1 MSATI
6 LYLNYRDDVT
16 MHRRKLDGVRRF
28 AKSQGWRVVPVPP
41 AESRPSALRGLLT
54 LFRPV
59 GCIVDLSGADVDF
72 PSGIFGNFPSVW
84 LDLQEPFEKRPYSVT
99 CDNAAVA
106 RTAFREL
113 SATLPPSYAAIPHKF
128 TRQWSD
134 ERVAAFTALCREAGK
149 VCAVFPRRDGE
160 ADADR
165 AARMADWAA
174 SLPAHCAVFGVN
186 GPTAGEAAAAFAAA
200 HRPMPRSLTLVG
212 VDGFTPVEPGKPHP
226 VTSSVMVDFELA
238 GFLAAKMVAGRV
250 RGSRDVPAA
259 ATFGPLLC
267 IRRDSTR
274 GFGRREPFV
283 MAAAEMI
290 RRKACDGLTASALA
304 AHFDCSRNLF
314 ERRFREAMGRS
325 VLDEIIHVRLE
336 QVLLLLERPEVPI
349 GAIASFCGFGSDIAL
364 IKLFKKRFGV
374 SMRDWRKKHGH

>member
-1 MSATI
+1 
-6 LYLNYRDDVT
+6 
-16 MHRRKLDGVRRF
+16 
-28 AKSQGWRVVPVPP
+28 
-41 AESRPSALRGLLT
+41 
-54 LFRPV
+54 
-59 GCIVDLSGADVDF
+59 
-72 PSGIFGNFPSVW
+72 
-84 LDLQEPFEKRPYSVT
+84 
-99 CDNAAVA
+99 
-106 RTAFREL
+106 
-113 SATLPPSYAAIPHKF
+113 
-128 TRQWSD
+128 
-134 ERVAAFTALCREAGK
+134 
-149 VCAVFPRRDGE
+149 
-160 ADADR
+160 
-165 AARMADWAA
+165 MADWAA